1 MLKHQY
7 LGHLK
12 QRANSLEEG
21 KKKKNNLGKI
31 EGKRK
36 RGWQKMKWFDSIT
49 DSVDMKV
56 KVKLTQLCP
65 TICNTMAYTV
75 HGIL

>member
-21 KKKKNNLGKI
+21 KKNNLGKI

-36 RGWQKMKWFDSIT
+36 RGWQNMKWFDSIT
-49 DSVDMKV
+49 DSIDMKV
-56 KVKLTQLCP
+56 KVKLAQLCP
-65 TICNTMAYTV
+65 TIYNTMAYTV